1 MYLPIF
7 QIDVFTSSLFKGNP
21 AAVVLLPHWINDAL
35 LQAIAAE
42 NNLAETAFIVPNG
55 DVFEIRWFTP
65 VAEVALC
72 GHATLASAYVIFNE
86 LDFRTNQVHFLS
98 RFSGD
103 LWVTKNEWHYEL
115 NLPLDEISEV
125 KNYTNNLWTA
135 LGKKPDAV
143 YKGKSDYLFIYQ
155 TPQDIKQLNPDFKAL
170 KSIDARGVIVT
181 APGNNTDFVSRFFA
195 PQIGIDEDPVTG
207 SAHTTLLPYWSKRL
221 DKSKLSAAQ
230 LSERGGLLFCEL
242 KNQRAYI
249 SGEACLYLRGEIS
262 VPETDK

>member
-1 MYLPIF
+1 MYFPIF
-7 QIDVFTSSLFKGNP
+7 QIDVFTSNLFKGNP
-21 AAVVLLPHWINDAL
+21 AAVVLLPHWINDAV

-42 NNLAETAFIVPNG
+42 NNLAETAFIVPNA

-65 VAEVALC
+65 LAEVALC

-86 LDFRTNQVHFLS
+86 LDFRTHQIQFQT
-98 RFSGD
+98 RYSGD
-103 LWVTKNEWHYEL
+103 LWVTKNQSQYEL
-115 NLPLDEISEV
+115 NLPLDKISEV
-125 KNYTNNLWTA
+125 PDYSETLWAA
-135 LGKKPDAV
+135 LGKKPYAV

-155 TPQDIKQLNPDFKAL
+155 TALDIEQLCPDFKAL
-170 KSIDARGVIVT
+170 KALDARGVIVT
-181 APGNNTDFVSRFFA
+181 APGKQTDFVSRFFA

-207 SAHTTLLPYWSKRL
+207 SAHTTLLPYWSEFL
-221 DKSKLSAAQ
+221 DKTKLTAAQ

-262 VPETDK
+262 VPD

>member
-21 AAVVLLPHWINDAL
+21 AAVVLLPHWINDDV

-42 NNLAETAFIVPNG
+42 NNLAETAFIVPN
-55 DVFEIRWFTP
+55 DAVFEIRWFTP
-65 VAEVALC
+65 LAEVALC

-86 LDFRTNQVHFLS
+86 LDFRTHQIQFQT

-103 LWVTKNEWHYEL
+103 LWVSKNHSQYEL
-115 NLPLDEISEV
+115 NLPLDEFSEV
-125 KNYTNNLWTA
+125 TDYSDKLWTA

-155 TPQDIKQLNPDFKAL
+155 TACDIEQLNPDFKAL
-170 KSIDARGVIVT
+170 KTLDARGLIVT
-181 APGNNTDFVSRFFA
+181 APGTQTDFVSRFFA

-221 DKSKLSAAQ
+221 DKTKLMAAQ

-262 VPETDK
+262 VPD

>member
-21 AAVVLLPHWINDAL
+21 AAVVLLPHWIADTV

-42 NNLAETAFIVPNG
+42 NNLAETAFVVPNG
-55 DVFEIRWFTP
+55 DVFDIRWFTP
-65 VAEVALC
+65 LAEVALC

-86 LDFRTNQVHFLS
+86 LDFRTHQIQFQTRS
-98 RFSGD
+98 SGA
-103 LWVTKNEWHYEL
+103 LWVSKNESQYEL

-125 KNYTNNLWTA
+125 KTFTDSLWTA
-135 LGKKPDAV
+135 LGKKPEAV

-155 TPQDIKQLNPDFKAL
+155 TAHDIEQLNPDFKAL
-170 KSIDARGVIVT
+170 KTLDTRGVIVT
-181 APGNNTDFVSRFFA
+181 APGQQSDFVSRFFA

-207 SAHTTLLPYWSKRL
+207 SAHTTLLPYWSERL
-221 DKSKLSAAQ
+221 GKTKLNAAQ
-230 LSERGGLLFCEL
+230 LSKRGGLLGCEL

-249 SGEACLYLRGEIS
+249 SGEACLYLRGEIT
-262 VPETDK
+262 VPD

>member
-7 QIDVFTSSLFKGNP
+7 QIDVFTSRLFNGNP
-21 AAVVLLPHWINDAL
+21 AAVVLLPHWINDVL
-35 LQAIAAE
+35 LQAIANE

-65 VAEVALC
+65 LAEVALC

-86 LDFRTNQVHFLS
+86 LNFRSHQIQFQT
-98 RFSGD
+98 RFSGN
-103 LWVTKNEWHYEL
+103 LWVTKNQSQFE
-115 NLPLDEISEV
+115 LPLDEFSEV
-125 KNYTNNLWTA
+125 QAFSDTLWAA

-155 TPQDIKQLNPDFKAL
+155 TPQDIEQMYPDFKAL
-170 KSIDARGVIVT
+170 KTLDARGVIVT
-181 APGNNTDFVSRFFA
+181 APGNPTDFVSRFFA

-207 SAHTTLLPYWSKRL
+207 SAHTTLLPYWSERL
-221 DKSKLSAAQ
+221 GKTKLMAAQ
-230 LSERGGLLFCEL
+230 LSKRGGLLFCEL

-262 VPETDK
+262 VPD

>member
-7 QIDVFTSSLFKGNP
+7 QIDVFTSRLFKGNP
-21 AAVVLLPHWINDAL
+21 AAVVLLPHWINDAV

-42 NNLAETAFIVPNG
+42 NNLAETAFIVPAN
-55 DVFEIRWFTP
+55 DNFEIRWFTP
-65 VAEVALC
+65 LAEVALC

-86 LDFRTNQVHFLS
+86 LDFRTHKVQFQT
-98 RFSGD
+98 RFSGS
-103 LWVTKNEWHYEL
+103 LWVTKNDALYEL
-115 NLPLDEISEV
+115 NLPLDEPAELEHWSD
-125 KNYTNNLWTA
+125 KHWQA
-135 LGKKPDAV
+135 MGKKPDAV

-155 TPQDIKQLNPDFKAL
+155 TPQDIEQLSPDFKAL
-170 KSIDARGVIVT
+170 KTLDARGVIVT

-221 DKSKLSAAQ
+221 GKTNVTAAQ

-262 VPETDK
+262 VPE

>member
-1 MYLPIF
+1 MYLPFF
-7 QIDVFTSSLFKGNP
+7 QIDVFTSGLFKGNP
-21 AAVVLLPHWINDAL
+21 AAVVLLPHWINDAI

-42 NNLAETAFIVPNG
+42 NNLAETAFVVPNG
-55 DVFEIRWFTP
+55 DIFEIRWFTP
-65 VAEVALC
+65 LAEVALC

-86 LDFRTNQVHFLS
+86 LHFRNHQIQFQT

-103 LWVTKNEWHYEL
+103 LWVTQSGMHYEL
-115 NLPLDEISEV
+115 NLPLDELSEV
-125 KNYTNNLWTA
+125 PDYSHKLWTA

-155 TPQDIKQLNPDFKAL
+155 TAQDIEQLSPDFKAL
-170 KSIDARGVIVT
+170 KTLDARGVIVT
-181 APGNNTDFVSRFFA
+181 APGNPTDIVSRFFA

-207 SAHTTLLPYWSKRL
+207 SAHTTLLPYWSMRL
-221 DKSKLSAAQ
+221 NKTKLSAAQ
-230 LSERGGLLFCEL
+230 LSERGGLLICEL

-262 VPETDK
+262 VPD